1 MAWSVNDDS
10 IRLSQAC
17 VSISCQSTS
26 FSLEESLLPSSFSA
40 CLSGMIQG
48 LLVSLV
54 LISSGEMESAWQL
67 VSSEMALTGRFHSDN
82 NNPLSF
88 SSFFSSLT
96 SFSTQVCPSF
106 PLFLLLFFFSCI
118 LLPLFYLSVCL

>member
-1 MAWSVNDDS
+1 MVWSVNDDS

-82 NNPLSF
+82 NNLLSF
-88 SSFFSSLT
+88 FLLFLLPHILFHTSVSFFSFVFT
-96 SFSTQVCPSF
+96 SI
-106 PLFLLLFFFSCI
+106 FL
-118 LLPLFYLSVCL
+118 